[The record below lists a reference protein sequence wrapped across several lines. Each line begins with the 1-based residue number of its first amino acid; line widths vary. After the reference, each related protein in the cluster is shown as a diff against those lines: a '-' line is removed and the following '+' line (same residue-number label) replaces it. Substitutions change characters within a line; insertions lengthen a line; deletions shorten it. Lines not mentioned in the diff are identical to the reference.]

1 VIRICHLINHLEPGG
16 AERAL
21 VNLIDGLN
29 PQRFTN
35 EVITLTEP
43 GWFDGYLKS
52 AGVPVTSLGMPRG
65 RPTLSGLYALV
76 RHLQKSQPSIL
87 QTWLYHSDLAG
98 TIASQFVP
106 GVRLVWN
113 VRCSDIVL
121 HPGQKRL
128 RWIVSLLARLSR
140 KPDAVIANSK
150 SGMRFHAE
158 IGFRPRRWE
167 KILNGV
173 DLARFHPSADARMET
188 RARLGIAAE
197 TPLIGMIAHY
207 RLMKDHTTFL
217 RAAALFAARH
227 PEARFVLSGCGCDWD
242 NEALSRSIREA
253 GLGERISLL
262 GFREDIEAI
271 YPALDL
277 VTLSSKLGEGCPN
290 VLIEAMAC
298 GVPCVATDVGDAREI
313 IGDAGLVVP
322 PRDPEALARA
332 WEEVVS
338 GNKEYWALRAR
349 ARVAGSY
356 SLDRVCRSYE
366 ALYEEM
372 AGEPRIVLE
381 QSQSSA
387 QRVA

>member
-29 PQRFTN
+29 PKRFTN
-35 EVITLTEP
+35 EVVTLTEP
-43 GWFDGYLKS
+43 GWFDAYLKS
-52 AGVPVTSLGMPRG
+52 AGVPVISLGMPRG

-150 SGMRFHAE
+150 SGMRFHAD
-158 IGFRPRRWE
+158 IGFHPRRWE

-188 RARLGIAAE
+188 RARLAIAAE

-207 RLMKDHTTFL
+207 RVMKDHAAFL

-227 PEARFVLSGCGCDWD
+227 PEARFVLCGCGCDWE

-262 GFREDIEAI
+262 GFREDIETI

-322 PRDPEALARA
+322 PRDPEALTRA
-332 WEEVVS
+332 WEDVLS